1 MKTNPASAIK
11 PPLISYEQSHEQK
24 MSRKELEEKT
34 IIAIQATM
42 FSKLFPGKVLA
53 KLNNNVTVLEF
64 LVKRIRDANFAS
76 QVAIVTSDLDSDLPI
91 VEEGKRL
98 GVKVVRG
105 SHDDLIQRFIFAA
118 DELKA
123 DYLVRILGS
132 NPLLDIEALDELIG
146 AHFAGDWEYSFNDH
160 FDGVILGTGS
170 EIVNSDLLRK
180 LDKEKLTKEQRV
192 VGTLFIRQHAQ
203 RFKVQKYK
211 VAIGMQWVNFFVD
224 SLEDLERVKK
234 VSEEVPLLTNQNIKI
249 FIEKFPLYGCSQK
262 TPPQEIGMEK
272 LFIHPKKLA
281 AVMESGDESMDTSYP
296 ISVELSLTMR
306 CNFDC
311 VWCSDKD
318 LRASMDDDIDL
329 QLLHNLFKDL
339 SENGTQGVVIEGGG
353 EPTIYRDFDG
363 VLDLLDKFKLGKGLI
378 TNGSTALKPDRLE
391 RFDWIRVSLDSS
403 TPEEHHKLKAF
414 DGFERVLGNINT
426 YAQHCPIVGVGYVV
440 TNQNIGD
447 IETLVL
453 RLKEF
458 GITYIQFR
466 PVVDH
471 NDLLPSIELD
481 YLKRHQSETFS
492 IIIDGMKDNMVTGN
506 NGLSC
511 KANSLT
517 SVITA
522 DGGVYFCGRL
532 NIYPWV
538 KPIGNLHKESFH
550 QIWTGEERKIQ
561 HAKALDEKFC
571 KKYCPQCRLTKFN
584 ELFDRLSSFK
594 TGNFI

>member
-1 MKTNPASAIK
+1 MRVNPISAT
-11 PPLISYEQSHEQK
+11 SYIQGHKESNNMQRE
-24 MSRKELEEKT
+24 ELEKKT
-34 IIAIQATM
+34 IIGIQATM
-42 FSKLFPGKVLA
+42 HSKVFPGKVLA
-53 KLNNNVTVLEF
+53 RMNNDLTILEF
-64 LVKRIRDANFAS
+64 LVMRLREAGFAS
-76 QVAIVTSDLDSDLPI
+76 EITIVTSDLDSDLPI
-91 VEEGKRL
+91 VEEGHRL
-98 GVKVVRG
+98 GVKVIRG

-118 DELKA
+118 EELGA
-123 DYLVRILGS
+123 DYIVRIIGS
-132 NPLLDIEALDELIG
+132 NPLLDICALNDLID
-146 AHFAGDWEYSFNDH
+146 AHFSGNWEYSFNDH
-160 FDGVILGTGS
+160 FDGVMLGTGS
-170 EIVNSDLLRK
+170 EVVNVDLLRK
-180 LDKEKLTKEQRV
+180 LNKEKLTKEQRI
-192 VGTLFIRQHAQ
+192 VGTLFIRQHTG
-203 RFKVQKYK
+203 RFRVQKFK
-211 VAIGMQWVNFFVD
+211 MDVGMQWVNFYVD
-224 SLEDLERVKK
+224 SIEDLERVKK
-234 VSEEVPLLTNQNIKI
+234 IAEEVPDLNNQSIKR

-281 AVMESGDESMDTSYP
+281 AIMESNEESMDTSYP

-329 QLLHNLFKDL
+329 HVLHDLFKDL

-363 VLDLLDKFKLGKGLI
+363 VLGLLDKFNLGKGLI
-378 TNGSTALKPDRLE
+378 TNGSTSLKPHRLE
-391 RFDWIRVSLDSS
+391 RFDWIRISLDSS

-440 TNQNIGD
+440 TNQNLGD

-538 KPIGNLHKESFH
+538 KPIGNLHKKSFNE
-550 QIWTGEERKIQ
+550 IWTGEERKKQ
-561 HAKALDEKFC
+561 HEKALDQNFC
-571 KKYCPQCRLTKFN
+571 ESYCPQCRLTKFN
-584 ELFDRLSSFK
+584 ELFNRLSSFK
-594 TGNFI
+594 TGKFI